1 MLRYSTRMFAVAGV
15 FEKEAAL
22 LLANALP
29 LANEVMSAAPGA
41 GGLFVQRKVANMSSD
56 FLLET

>member
-22 LLANALP
+22 LLAN
-29 LANEVMSAAPGA
+29 EVRSAAPGG
-41 GGLFVQRKVANMSSD
+41 GGLFVQRKVANMSPD